1 MSRYRRVRVPGAS
14 HFFTVALTDR
24 GGSVL
29 TDHVGLLRAAW
40 RATVAERPVFCDA
53 MVVLPDHL
61 HAVWTLPEGD
71 ADYSERRRRIKARFS
86 QALGEHRPLSD
97 SKVMK
102 RECGVWQRRFWEHA
116 IRDERDYRAHV
127 EYCWGNPVK
136 HGLVARAVDWPFS
149 SIHRDI
155 RAGRVAPEWAGTMPG
170 SDFGE

>member
-1 MSRYRRVRVPGAS
+1 MSRYRRIRIPGAS
-14 HFFTVALTDR
+14 YFFTVAMAER

-29 TDHVGLLRAAW
+29 TDRIDLLRAAW

-71 ADYSERRRRIKARFS
+71 ADYSERWRRIKARFS
-86 QALGEHRPLSD
+86 RALGEHRPRSD
-97 SKVMK
+97 SKIAK

-127 EYCWGNPVK
+127 EYCWRNPVK
-136 HGLVARAVDWPFS
+136 HGLVSRAVDWPFS

-155 RAGRVAPEWAGTMPG
+155 RAGRVPPEWAGAMPG
-170 SDFGE
+170 GDFGE